1 MFVALK
7 CLQTICTVRCK
18 VSLGYSD
25 AMELREY
32 LFNYSFLFQ
41 CEIKV
46 AQPKEVYQQQ
56 QYGGR
61 GGGYGGR
68 GRGRGGGKSFLNV
81 EAFCLLSCVV

>member
-1 MFVALK
+1 MS
-7 CLQTICTVRCK
+7 IIN
-18 VSLGYSD
+18 D
-25 AMELREY
+25 
-32 LFNYSFLFQ
+32 LFPFQ

-68 GRGRGGGKSFLNV
+68 GRGRGGGESNPGLVLELFGMWTILRGGRSSSW
-81 EAFCLLSCVV
+81 L